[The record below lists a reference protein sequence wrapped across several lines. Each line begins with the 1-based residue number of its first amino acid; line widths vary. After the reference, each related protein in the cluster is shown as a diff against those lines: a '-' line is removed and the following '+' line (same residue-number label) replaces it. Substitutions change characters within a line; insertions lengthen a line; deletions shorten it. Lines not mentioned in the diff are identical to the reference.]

1 MSTAGVREIQVWR
14 GRFGDPTP
22 LIGPLP
28 GLRDGDTLA
37 YELQLPERFTP
48 RPGHDRLERTYV
60 LLDLGVSF
68 LLPTWAQLDTPD
80 AGVVDGIDP
89 DLAVSSTW
97 YVDLVHVDETPRG
110 FVVRDLYIDV
120 MVPVDGRH
128 QRLLDLDE
136 FADAIEDGTLPV
148 PDAIDALRR
157 WQQFLDRHLH
167 APRDPIADWTD
178 FPPKRIEQLA
188 AVPAPI
194 GPPVTVP

>member
-1 MSTAGVREIQVWR
+1 M
-14 GRFGDPTP
+14 P
-22 LIGPLP
+22 LVGPLP

-37 YELQLPERFTP
+37 YEFQLPERFTP
-48 RPGHDRLERTYV
+48 RPGHGRLERTYV

-68 LLPTWAQLDTPD
+68 ALPRWATVDTPD
-80 AGVVDGIDP
+80 AGVVDGIDA
-89 DLAVSSTW
+89 DLAVASTW
-97 YVDLVHVDETPRG
+97 YVDLVQVDDTARG
-110 FVVRDLYIDV
+110 VVVRDLYVDV

-148 PDAIDALRR
+148 PDAIDGLRR

-167 APRDPIADWTD
+167 ASRDPIADWTD
-178 FPPKRIEQLA
+178 FPPARIEKLA

-194 GPPVTVP
+194 GPPVEVP